1 LIEATASANFYSVAP
16 SELQWSWPHSLGIN
30 DEAQATSV
38 CKQPMLTCLR
48 LPLTFDPKG
57 LQADLDRISSDE
69 WVPHFNDRYYEGDWS
84 GVALRSPEGAS
95 RQLYADPGKDE
106 LFTDTPVLARCP
118 SLQNA
123 LAALKCPVKSARL
136 LKLGA
141 GARIIEHRDYNL
153 SLDDG
158 EVRLH
163 VAITTGPLVDFYL
176 NGDRIVMNAGE
187 CWYINANLPHK
198 VDNRSNS
205 DRVHL
210 VIDCK
215 VDDWLRSLATSAVE
229 RVEAP
234 DAVPASAAEKP
245 SSPAALEG
253 FINSTFEDLSLQERL
268 RQVSDRALFID
279 LVVRLGEER
288 GFRFNAEDV
297 DNVLRANRRS
307 WIERWL

>member
-1 LIEATASANFYSVAP
+1 VVIRNTPWGLNNEARTKSCKLSM
-16 SELQWSWPHSLGIN
+16 HS
-30 DEAQATSV
+30 
-38 CKQPMLTCLR
+38 CLK

-57 LQADLDRISSDE
+57 LKADLDRISSGE
-69 WVPHFNDRYYEGDWS
+69 WVRHFNERYYEGDWS
-84 GVALRSPEGAS
+84 GIALRAAEGAS
-95 RQLYADPGKDE
+95 SQLYADPGKDE
-106 LFTDTPVLARCP
+106 PVTDTPLLARCP

-123 LAALKCPVKSARL
+123 LAALKCPVRSARL

-163 VAITTGPLVDFYL
+163 VAITTDPLVDFYL
-176 NGDRIVMNAGE
+176 NGERIVMNPGE

-198 VDNRSNS
+198 VNNRGNS

-215 VDDWLRSLATSAVE
+215 VDDWLRSLAALASKMVQAPFASLASDKE
-229 RVEAP
+229 RA
-234 DAVPASAAEKP
+234 
-245 SSPAALEG
+245 SSPAALER
-253 FINSTFEDLSLQERL
+253 FIDSTYYDPSLQERL
-268 RQVSDRALFID
+268 RQVNDKTLFID

-288 GFRFNAEDV
+288 GFSFNAQDV
-297 DNVLRANRRS
+297 DDVLRANRRS
-307 WIERWL
+307 WLERWV

>member
-1 LIEATASANFYSVAP
+1 
-16 SELQWSWPHSLGIN
+16 
-30 DEAQATSV
+30 
-38 CKQPMLTCLR
+38 MLSCLR
-48 LPLTFDPKG
+48 LPLMFDPKG
-57 LQADLDRISSDE
+57 LKADLDRISSDE

-84 GVALRSPEGAS
+84 GVALRSVEGAS
-95 RQLYADPGKDE
+95 KQLYSDPGKDE
-106 LFTDTPVLARCP
+106 IFTDTPVLARCP

-123 LAALKCPVKSARL
+123 LATLKCPVKSARL

-176 NGDRIVMNAGE
+176 NGERIVMNPGE

-198 VDNRSNS
+198 VDNRGSS

-210 VIDCK
+210 VMDCK
-215 VDDWLRSLATSAVE
+215 VDDWLRSLAAGAVE
-229 RVEAP
+229 KVEAR
-234 DAVPASAAEKP
+234 VASAAGDAETM
-245 SSPAALEG
+245 SSPESLES
-253 FINSTFEDLSLQERL
+253 FINSTFADLSLQERL
-268 RQVSDRALFID
+268 RQVSDRELFID

-288 GFRFNAEDV
+288 GFRFNGQDV
-297 DNVLRANRRS
+297 DNVLRENRRS
-307 WIERWL
+307 WIERWV